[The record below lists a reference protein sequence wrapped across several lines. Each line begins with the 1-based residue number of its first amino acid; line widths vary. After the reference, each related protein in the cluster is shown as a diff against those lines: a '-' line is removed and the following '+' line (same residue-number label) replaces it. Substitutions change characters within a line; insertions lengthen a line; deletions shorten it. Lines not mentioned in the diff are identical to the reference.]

1 MPIHD
6 YACDACGFTAFDHY
20 QPRLNADPPTCQ
32 RCPSSPPLT
41 RLWTHNRGSSSI
53 FAAFDFTLD
62 SGERITIDSLAK
74 LRKVEEDSMKAW
86 KKGEGRP
93 MLFRNY
99 NQDRSNRTTGL
110 FNHLQPAQL
119 APRKAKTLSGIPMD
133 FGQFSTAPAFHPA
146 TERAMGERPRRK
158 KSDPDY

>member
-6 YACDACGFTAFDHY
+6 YACDTCGYTAFDHY
-20 QPRLNADPPTCQ
+20 SPRIHGDPPTCPN
-32 RCPSSPPLT
+32 CPDNPALT
-41 RLWTHNRGSSSI
+41 RLWSHNRGSSSI

-74 LRKVEEDSMKAW
+74 LRRVEEDSMKKW
-86 KKGEGRP
+86 KAGEGRP

-99 NQDRSNRTTGL
+99 NQDKSNRTTGL
-110 FNHLQPAQL
+110 FSHLQPAQL
-119 APRKAKTLSGIPMD
+119 DPRRAKTLSGLPMD
-133 FGQFSTAPAFHPA
+133 FGQFDAAPAFHPA
-146 TERAMGERPRRK
+146 TERALGERARRK